1 MRAAVIAVVALVVV
15 VVVALVTVHS
25 IQQNNHR
32 NQVLAVYD
40 KCLNES
46 SSGPDC
52 QTLRNDCANGD
63 SYACHL
69 ANVVY
74 CVSQT
79 GAGCPN
85 D

>member
-1 MRAAVIAVVALVVV
+1 VKFIIAIIIAVVLTIAIV
-15 VVVALVTVHS
+15 VTVHS
-25 IQQNNHR
+25 VEANNHR
-32 NQVLAVYD
+32 SQVLGVYD

-46 SSGPDC
+46 YPGGADC
-52 QTLRNDCANGD
+52 QTVIHDCTNGD

-69 ANVVY
+69 VQVLGCLAEY
-74 CVSQT
+74 